1 MAIGLLGGSF
11 DPPHEGHVH
20 ISREAMK
27 RLGLDRVW
35 WLVSPGNPL
44 KTRSP
49 APVAARIAACR
60 ALIDHPR
67 MAVCDFESR
76 IGARHTAQTLR
87 RLAAARRG
95 ARFVWLMGADNLA
108 GFDRWLGWRG
118 IMARTPVAVFA
129 RPQPQADSRLS
140 ADPRFS
146 KAARI
151 CRAARLA
158 DSRRRL
164 LARADP
170 PAWTFLNI
178 PMRPV
183 SSTSIRAAGRW

>member
-44 KTRSP
+44 KARSP
-49 APVAARIAACR
+49 APMAARIEACR
-60 ALIDHPR
+60 ALLDHPR

-87 RLAAARRG
+87 SLAAARRG

-118 IMARTPVAVFA
+118 IMARTPVAVLA
-129 RPQPQADSRLS
+129 RSPAPE

-151 CRAARLA
+151 CRAARLGN
-158 DSRRRL
+158 SRHRL

-170 PAWTFLNI
+170 PAWAFLSI